1 MNHSGGV
8 DLDWL
13 ETFLAVVDRGG
24 FTAASQRVHR
34 SQSRVSAHIA
44 ALERDLGA
52 RLFDRSRRPTALT
65 PAGEVLVRYARG
77 VIDEVAAA
85 RSAVGAVRDLERNDL
100 ILVTTPAIGAALFP
114 GVLARVTAELSDV
127 RIQLAEQNESDTTH
141 RLVADGAAMAVLP
154 VVTAMLSEGLERR
167 VLWQE
172 RLSVV
177 VPRRHPLAAHRGP
190 LQLELIAGEPLLVC
204 RIGPHDEPVALRMLA
219 DHGMTVRPRV
229 TVDSPHTLVELARA
243 GVGVGIIDAVAL
255 HQLDLT
261 DLVVRDIAEEPVVR
275 EVAAYWSDVLLRT
288 ESGRR
293 LHRAV
298 LEAPLPTGAQPPGTP
313 SAPLNSCGVRNQVD
327 RAAEG

>member
-1 MNHSGGV
+1 V

-44 ALERDLGA
+44 ALERDLGV
-52 RLFDRSRRPTALT
+52 RLLDRSRRPAALT
-65 PAGEVLVRYARG
+65 PAGEVFVRYARA

-100 ILVTTPAIGAALFP
+100 TLVTTPAIGAALFP
-114 GVLARVTAELSDV
+114 GVLARVTAELRDV
-127 RIQLAEQNESDTTH
+127 RVQLAEQSEGDRAR
-141 RLVADGAAMAVLP
+141 RLVVDGAAMAVLP
-154 VVTAMLSEGLERR
+154 VGTAMSAEGLEVE

-177 VPRRHPLAAHRGP
+177 MHRRHPLAARRGP
-190 LQLELIAGEPLLVC
+190 LPLNLIAGEPLLVC

-219 DHGMTVRPRV
+219 EHGMIVHPRV

-243 GVGVGIIDAVAL
+243 GVGVGILDAVAL

-261 DLVVRDIAEEPVVR
+261 DLVLCDVAEETVVR

-288 ESGRR
+288 DSGRR

-298 LEAPLPTGAQPPGTP
+298 LEAPLPKGAQPPGIP
-313 SAPLNSCGVRNQVD
+313 SAGLGSCARRHPLGP
-327 RAAEG
+327 AAEG